1 MSEERPRRSRLPEA
15 PTTPRGYRQT
25 RRGSSALKSSRRAQK
40 KHEIATSVAR
50 TGRSVRNALLV
61 VVQGLA
67 LIGAV
72 VLVLLLIANGVNT
85 FTRWNTKRLAEK
97 AASPEERDRRTKEN
111 VLFVGVDGDKAVG
124 YLALRVDRETG
135 QVFGIAMP
143 DGAFVDIPGRGFERI
158 GEAWEGGPDT
168 ALATVSNFF
177 TVPFES
183 YVSVPAQAYRDALT
197 AQSVASLP
205 DAATGS
211 SLGTD
216 GLAALKKDLSRI
228 PQDNVAIVPMP
239 VKPIKLGDQTYFE
252 PQRAEIADLLKTWW
266 GVDPEAG
273 EEITRVIVYNG
284 AGVPGIAG
292 EAAQVLIRAGFRV
305 IDTKNADNFG
315 YRTTEIVVRRGDS
328 VRGDGVRKAL
338 GVGSVVVETST
349 ADVTDVIVII
359 GKDYKPP
366 K

>member
-1 MSEERPRRSRLPEA
+1 MSDPRPKRSRLPEA
-15 PTTPRGYRQT
+15 PEAPRGYRQT
-25 RRGSSALKSSRRAQK
+25 RRGSSALKTSRRAQK
-40 KHEIATSVAR
+40 KHEVAMAVTR
-50 TGRSVRNALLV
+50 AGRSTRNVLLV
-61 VVQGLA
+61 IVQA
-67 LIGAV
+67 IAVAGAV
-72 VLVLLLIANGVNT
+72 LLVLLLIANGVNT
-85 FTRWNTKRLAEK
+85 FTRWNAKRLAEQ
-97 AASPEERDRRTKEN
+97 ASSPEGQARRAKEN

-124 YLALRVDRETG
+124 YLAVRVDRQSG

-143 DGAFVDIPGRGFERI
+143 DGAFVNIPGRGFERI
-158 GEAWEGGPDT
+158 GEAWEGGPET

-177 TVPFES
+177 TVPFEN
-183 YVSVPAQAYRDALT
+183 YVVVPAASYREALT
-197 AQSVASLP
+197 AQAVATLP
-205 DAATGS
+205 AAATTS
-211 SLGTD
+211 NLGTD
-216 GLAALKKDLSRI
+216 ELAVLQRDLERV
-228 PQDNVAIVPMP
+228 PRDNVAIVPMP

-273 EEITRVIVYNG
+273 EDVTRVIVYNG
-284 AGVPGIAG
+284 AGIPGIAG

-305 IDTKNADNFG
+305 IDTKNADTFD
-315 YRTTEIVVRRGDS
+315 YRATEIVVRRGDATRGDS
-328 VRGDGVRKAL
+328 VREAL

>member
-1 MSEERPRRSRLPEA
+1 MSQDRPRRSRVPD
-15 PTTPRGYRQT
+15 PPQMPRGYRQS
-25 RRGSSALKSSRRAQK
+25 RRGSGALKASRRAQK
-40 KHEIATSVAR
+40 RHDRAVALAR
-50 TGRSVRNALLV
+50 IGRSVRNALLV
-61 VVQGLA
+61 IIQGLSVVV
-67 LIGAV
+67 AV
-72 VLVLLLIANGVNT
+72 LLVLLLIANGVNT
-85 FTRWNTKRLAEK
+85 FARWNARRLAER
-97 AASPEERDRRTKEN
+97 AASPDERERRTKEN
-111 VLFVGVDGDKAVG
+111 VLFVGVEGDEAVG
-124 YLALRVDRETG
+124 YLALRVDRQSR

-143 DGAFVDIPGRGFERI
+143 EGAFVDIPGRGFERI
-158 GEAWEGGPDT
+158 GEAWQGGADT

-183 YVSVPAQAYRDALT
+183 YVAVPAQAYRDALT
-197 AQSVASLP
+197 AQSVAALP
-205 DAATGS
+205 GVAVQS
-211 SLGTD
+211 SLGDD
-216 GLAALKKDLSRI
+216 GLAALRKDLEAVPR
-228 PQDNVAIVPMP
+228 DNVAIVPMP

-273 EEITRVIVYNG
+273 EQVTRVIVYNG

-292 EAAQVLIRAGFRV
+292 EAAQVLIRSGFRV
-305 IDTKNADNFG
+305 IDTKNADRFD
-315 YRTTEIVVRRGDS
+315 YRGTRIIVRRGDAT
-328 VRGDGVRKAL
+328 RGEPVRKAL